1 MGKVIAV
8 VSGKGGTGK
17 TTTVGAIGSCLA
29 VMGYRTLCVDCDS
42 GLRNLDLTLGM
53 SERAVRDYSDVL
65 SGAAITEAASEHPEV
80 PGLWFL
86 SAPSVSAAREADVG
100 ALAGLAESAREAFD
114 FCLLDSPAGIG
125 PGFRFTACCADAAL
139 IVTTGDAAGIRG
151 AQRVSQE
158 LDGLGVTEQRLI
170 VNRVDERQFR
180 RSGMTVD
187 DIIDITGVQLIGL
200 VYEDRRVPLAANSE
214 KALVLYER
222 SGAAVQFLRAA
233 QRLCGERVDVSPTS
247 KR

>member
-29 VMGYRTLCVDCDS
+29 VMGHKVLCVDCDS
-42 GLRNLDLTLGM
+42 GLRNLDLTLGV
-53 SERAVRDYSDVL
+53 SELAVRDYGDVL
-65 SGAAITEAASEHPEV
+65 SGAALEEAASEHPEI
-80 PGLWFL
+80 PGLRFL
-86 SAPSVSAAREADVG
+86 SAPMSSAAREEDVG
-100 ALAGLAESAREAFD
+100 ALETLAQSAREAFD
-114 FCLLDSPAGIG
+114 YCLLDSPAGIG
-125 PGFRFTACCADAAL
+125 PGFRFAADCADAAL

-151 AQRVSQE
+151 AQRVSRE

-180 RSGMTVD
+180 RSRMTVD
-187 DIIDITGVQLIGL
+187 DIIDLVGVQLIGL
-200 VYEDRRVPLAANSE
+200 IYEDRRVPLAANSE
-214 KALVLYER
+214 KALVLYEH

-233 QRLCGERVDVSPTS
+233 QRLSGARVDLSPAS